1 MTANPKDVH
10 RLICLQL
17 GIKNV
22 EDNDHFRDDLGAE
35 SLDIQNII
43 AALED
48 KYAITIEDDEAA
60 NLFTVGACID
70 LLKKKLP

>member
-1 MTANPKDVH
+1 MTVNPKDIH

-17 GIKNV
+17 GIKSV
-22 EDNDHFRDDLGAE
+22 QDQDHFRDDLGAE

-48 KYAITIEDDEAA
+48 KYNIIIDDDEAA
-60 NLFTVGACID
+60 NLLTVGACIE
-70 LLKKKLP
+70 LLQKK